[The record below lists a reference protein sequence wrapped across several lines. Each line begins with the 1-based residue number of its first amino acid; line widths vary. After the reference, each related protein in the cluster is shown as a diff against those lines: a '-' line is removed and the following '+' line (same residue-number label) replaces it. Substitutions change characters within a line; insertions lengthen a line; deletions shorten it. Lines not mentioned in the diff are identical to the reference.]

1 MKKKEVSNLMSWYF
15 ENGPEGDVV
24 VSTRI
29 RFARNIAGHKFNS
42 VATKEDAE
50 KVLDIFK
57 NNNIV
62 PELKFIRLDDLD
74 ELMQNSLVEKHI
86 ISRDIL
92 NIDGAGLLLNADEE
106 ICVMINEE
114 DHIRIQAMKP
124 GLELEKTLKIAEDID
139 KKISEKVEYAY
150 SDLYGYLTTC
160 PTNVGTGLRASVMLH
175 LPALRITGRIGRVL
189 DVVNKVNLDVRGVYG
204 EGSEAVG
211 DMYQV
216 SNKVSLGVTNEE
228 IISSV
233 KSITQKII
241 EQEKNAREYLKTKG
255 IDFEDRVCRDYG
267 ILSNARKLSYDEC
280 AKLVSMVK
288 LGVDMGII
296 KNIDSEKVNE
306 ISIIAKPATLQKC
319 CKEMLGPKERDIKRA
334 ELIKMI
340 IDK

>member
-1 MKKKEVSNLMSWYF
+1 MMSWYF
-15 ENGPEGDVV
+15 ENGPESDVV

-29 RFARNIAGHKFNS
+29 RFARNISGHKFNS
-42 VATKEDAE
+42 VATKEDEE

-57 NNNIV
+57 NNNVV
-62 PELKFIRLDDLD
+62 PELKFIRLSDLD
-74 ELMQNSLVEKHI
+74 ELMQNSLVEKHV

-92 NIDGAGLLLNADEE
+92 NAESAGVLLNADEN

-114 DHIRIQAMKP
+114 DHVRIQAMSP
-124 GLELEKTLKIAEDID
+124 GLELEKTLKMAEDID
-139 KKISEKVEYAY
+139 NKIAEKVEYAY

-204 EGSEAVG
+204 EGTEAIG

-216 SNKVSLGVTNEE
+216 SNKVSLGVTNQE

-233 KSITQKII
+233 KSIARKII
-241 EQEKNAREYLKTKG
+241 EQERNAREYLMTRG

-267 ILSNARKLSYDEC
+267 ILTYARKLSYDEC

-288 LGVDMGII
+288 LGVDLGII
-296 KNIDSEKVNE
+296 KEIDSKKINE
-306 ISIIAKPATLQKC
+306 ISIATKPATLQKC
-319 CKEMLGPKERDIKRA
+319 CKEILGPKERDEKRA
-334 ELIKMI
+334 EIIKMI
-340 IDK
+340 VNK

>member
-1 MKKKEVSNLMSWYF
+1 MSWYF
-15 ENGPEGDVV
+15 ENGPESDVV

-29 RFARNIAGHKFNS
+29 RFARNISGHKFNS
-42 VATKEDAE
+42 IATNEDKE

-57 NNNIV
+57 NNNVV
-62 PELKFIRLDDLD
+62 PELKFIRLSDLD
-74 ELMQNSLVEKHI
+74 EIMQNSLVEKHV

-92 NIDGAGLLLNADEE
+92 NVESAGILLNADEDV
-106 ICVMINEE
+106 CVMINEE
-114 DHIRIQAMKP
+114 DHVRIQAMNP
-124 GLELEKTLKIAEDID
+124 GLELEKTLKTAEDID
-139 KKISEKVEYAY
+139 NKIAEKVEYAY

-204 EGSEAVG
+204 EGTEAIG

-216 SNKVSLGVTNEE
+216 SNKVSLGVTNQE

-233 KSITQKII
+233 KSIVNKII
-241 EQEKNAREYLKTKG
+241 EQERNAREYLMTRG

-267 ILSNARKLSYDEC
+267 ILTSARKLSYDEC

-288 LGVDMGII
+288 LGVDLGII
-296 KNIDSEKVNE
+296 KEIDSRKVNE
-306 ISIIAKPATLQKC
+306 ISIATKPATLQKC
-319 CKEMLGPKERDIKRA
+319 CKEILGPKERDEKRA
-334 ELIKMI
+334 DIIKMI
-340 IDK
+340 VNK

>member
-1 MKKKEVSNLMSWYF
+1 MSWYF
-15 ENGPEGDVV
+15 ENGSESDVV

-29 RFARNIAGHKFNS
+29 RFARNISAHKFNS
-42 VATKEDAE
+42 IATKEDEE

-57 NNNIV
+57 NNNVV
-62 PELKFIRLDDLD
+62 PELKFIRLSDLD
-74 ELMQNSLVEKHI
+74 ELMQNSLVEKHV

-92 NIDGAGLLLNADEE
+92 NAESAGILLNADEDV
-106 ICVMINEE
+106 CVMINEE
-114 DHIRIQAMKP
+114 DHVRIQAMNP
-124 GLELEKTLKIAEDID
+124 GLELEKTLKTAEDID
-139 KKISEKVEYAY
+139 NKIAEKVEYAY

-204 EGSEAVG
+204 EGTEAIG

-216 SNKVSLGVTNEE
+216 SNKVSLGVTNQE

-233 KSITQKII
+233 KSIVNKII
-241 EQEKNAREYLKTKG
+241 EQERNAREYLMTRG

-267 ILSNARKLSYDEC
+267 ILTSARKLSYDEC

-288 LGVDMGII
+288 LGVDLGII
-296 KNIDSEKVNE
+296 KEIDSRKINE
-306 ISIIAKPATLQKC
+306 ISIATKPATLQKC
-319 CKEMLGPKERDIKRA
+319 CKEILGPNERDEKRA
-334 ELIKMI
+334 EIIKMI
-340 IDK
+340 INK